1 MKNNPSDQAKYD
13 HFINIFNIQ
22 ASIFHNSLVGFGE
35 ESAHLVFA
43 GSSTVIKTRSL

>member
-13 HFINIFNIQ
+13 HFQ